1 MVEGI
6 FGEIWKDKEI
16 EYGMKKIRNRYIYI
30 L

>member
-1 MVEGI
+1 MIEGG

-16 EYGMKKIRNRYIYI
+16 EFGMNEIINRYIDI